1 MSDIETVRW
10 KSELLRPVMDRKVH
24 GLWCACEAHAFGPEG
39 DTAVSIV
46 TGVPVEKIRMGM
58 EMLGLTTVPPSVSVQ
73 GHSRRMDRIR
83 RPGGGRKRVEI
94 RDPTII
100 TALESMLSGDIA
112 GDPMGK
118 QRWIRASTTNL
129 SKRLKDLGY
138 EACPVTVNRLLKQMG
153 YSMRANSKRQV
164 RNNSPGRD
172 EQFKYIASQRNAFSE
187 AGLPVISVDAKKN
200 ELIGNFS
207 NKGKT
212 WRKKAEDVNQND
224 YPSKALCRA
233 TPYGIYDV
241 ANNTGY
247 VSVGTSNNTPEFA
260 VEAIFRWWK
269 CKGSAVYR
277 GKKQLCILADGG
289 GNNGWR
295 SRSWKKNLQE
305 KISDGLG
312 LTVTVCHYP
321 TGCAKWNPAD
331 HRLFSYISVN
341 WAGRPLRTLDIMLGY
356 IRGTTTEAGLT
367 VEAHADEGVYEKGQ
381 RVTKAEMEDLNIWHH
396 TQLPDWNYTIG
407 PREATGQLEGFRK

>member
-1 MSDIETVRW
+1 
-10 KSELLRPVMDRKVH
+10 MDREAH
-24 GLWCACEAHAFGPEG
+24 YLWCACEAVAFGPGGEA
-39 DTAVSIV
+39 AVSIV
-46 TGVPVEKIRMGM
+46 TGVPVEKIRAGM
-58 EMLGLTTVPPSVSVQ
+58 EMLDLSMVPPSASIPR
-73 GHSRRMDRIR
+73 HPRRENRVR
-83 RPGGGRKRVEI
+83 RPGGGRQRVEVK
-94 RDPTII
+94 DPTII
-100 TALESMLSGDIA
+100 TALESMLQDDTA

-118 QRWIRASTTNL
+118 QRWIRSSTANL
-129 SKRLKDLGY
+129 SKRLKALGY
-138 EACPVTVNRLLKQMG
+138 GACPGTVDRLLKQMG
-153 YSMRANSKRQV
+153 YSMKTNRKRQV

-172 EQFKYIASQRNAFSE
+172 EQFKYIASQRHAFIE
-187 AGLPVISVDAKKN
+187 AGLPIISVDAKKK

-212 WRKKAEDVNQND
+212 WRKEAEVVNQSD
-224 YPSKALCRA
+224 YPSEALCRA

-289 GNNGWR
+289 GSNGWR
-295 SRSWKKNLQE
+295 SRAWKKNLQE
-305 KISDGLG
+305 KIGDELG

-321 TGCAKWNPAD
+321 TGCAKWNPVD
-331 HRLFSYISVN
+331 HRLFSYISLN

-356 IRGTTTEAGLT
+356 IRGTTTEGGLT
-367 VEAHADEGVYEKGQ
+367 VEAHADEGVYEKGK
-381 RVTKAEMEDLNIWHH
+381 RVTDGEMAQLNILHH

-407 PREATGQLEGFRK
+407 PRETTGELGGNSGNP